1 MYRFQKPTA
10 IEHNVKSLW
19 ILCTDYGYARMT
31 VIDSKRI
38 SLEQV
43 SDNQN
48 GKVVDEV
55 MIHKDQQDR

>member
-1 MYRFQKPTA
+1 
-10 IEHNVKSLW
+10 
-19 ILCTDYGYARMT
+19 MT

-55 MIHKDQQDR
+55 MIHKDQQDRDKDRVSIAALLPLS